1 MCLMGTHQQQQWGNE
16 MNRKQRE
23 RERELWDNW
32 EREQMERPRTAP
44 RPRTPRTIKTF
55 YSRTTHNYETL
66 IVLERVL
73 DAPDGIT
80 HRMRM

>member
-1 MCLMGTHQQQQWGNE
+1 MGTHDHAMGVM
-16 MNRKQRE
+16 MNARQRE

-32 EREQMERPRTAP
+32 EREQMERPRTAPRP

>member
-1 MCLMGTHQQQQWGNE
+1 MCSMGTHQQQQWGNE

-44 RPRTPRTIKTF
+44 RPRTPRTP
-55 YSRTTHNYETL
+55 RTTHRYETL
-66 IVLERVL
+66 IVL

-80 HRMRM
+80 HWMRM